1 MKANMGL
8 ADKAIRV
15 LLAVLAAVLI
25 YLKVLTGTW
34 AIIAGI
40 VAIVFIFTSLISF
53 CPLYTVLGIKTC
65 KK

>member
-40 VAIVFIFTSLISF
+40 VAIVFVFTSLISF